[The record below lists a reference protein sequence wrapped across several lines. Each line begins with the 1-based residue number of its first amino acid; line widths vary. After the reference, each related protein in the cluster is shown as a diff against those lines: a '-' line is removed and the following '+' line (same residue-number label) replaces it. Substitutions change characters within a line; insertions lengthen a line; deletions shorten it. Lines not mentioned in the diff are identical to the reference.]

1 MPIARKT
8 SGGRQATLSFNH
20 RVTKASVQRQ
30 SAKEA
35 ALLTDKADKAD
46 KADKVDKVEQV
57 DKKKDQELDKKAKIE
72 VNDEREAKLEEAE
85 EDEDDDKATQASA
98 PAPVVRSEAEVKADA
113 ITDTQIRQYWR
124 AIESQSIARR
134 VHQEDLDLGEKVLRH
149 FDVSSQYGVRL
160 ISLHLIFF
168 LNFLFLLVSLPP
180 SLLTIEQPC
189 VGITRRAR
197 WVRAQRLGLA
207 PPIEV
212 LAVMIK
218 EEANGVKGIQRSSF
232 DDILN
237 APAVA

>member
-149 FDVSSQYGVRL
+149 FDVSSQYG
-160 ISLHLIFF
+160 
-168 LNFLFLLVSLPP
+168 
-180 SLLTIEQPC
+180 PC